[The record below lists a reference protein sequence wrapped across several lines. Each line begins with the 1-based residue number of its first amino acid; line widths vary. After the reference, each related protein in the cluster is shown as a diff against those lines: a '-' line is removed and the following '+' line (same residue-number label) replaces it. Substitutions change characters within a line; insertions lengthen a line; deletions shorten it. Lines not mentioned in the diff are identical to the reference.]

1 MENGSK
7 CRWLNQESKTTVSY
21 VAEPNPIQQNRKD
34 VRNAMTESAN
44 EIIKAPFEDF
54 VAVTS
59 ILFSVGIEN

>member
-1 MENGSK
+1 M
-7 CRWLNQESKTTVSY
+7 
-21 VAEPNPIQQNRKD
+21 
-34 VRNAMTESAN
+34 RNAMTESAN